1 MVIVNSVFNA
11 FLVLVINYGILVCT
25 EKQRNIRFQ
34 RKKIMYLEIMTAVA
48 VIVVGVLSP
57 ITMVT
62 EAMLRY
68 CFLGTLSA
76 IAVTDWEKHFISN
89 KLLLVMLLLWSG
101 IIGISIIAN
110 TENGLGILFS
120 SLLGALTGG
129 LIFLLC
135 YVLSR
140 GQMGA
145 GDVKLAFVMGL
156 YLTGDKIIGAIFYG
170 VILCMIYSVIQLIRK
185 RIGLKDG
192 VPLAPFL
199 YIGTLIT
206 YIIMA

>member
-1 MVIVNSVFNA
+1 MVIINSIFSA
-11 FLVLVINYGILVCT
+11 LLVLIINYGILVCI
-25 EKQRNIRFQ
+25 EKRRNLKFQ
-34 RKKIMYLEIMTAVA
+34 RKKIIGLEIVTAVT
-48 VIVVGVLSP
+48 VIVIGVFSP

-89 KLLLVMLLLWSG
+89 KLLLAMLLLWSG

>member
-11 FLVLVINYGILVCT
+11 FLVLVINYGVLVCT

-48 VIVVGVLSP
+48 VIVIGGLSP

-89 KLLLVMLLLWSG
+89 KLLLAMLLLWSG

>member
-1 MVIVNSVFNA
+1 
-11 FLVLVINYGILVCT
+11 
-25 EKQRNIRFQ
+25 
-34 RKKIMYLEIMTAVA
+34 
-48 VIVVGVLSP
+48 
-57 ITMVT
+57 
-62 EAMLRY
+62 
-68 CFLGTLSA
+68 
-76 IAVTDWEKHFISN
+76 
-89 KLLLVMLLLWSG
+89 MLLLWSG

-110 TENGLGILFS
+110 TENGLGILFG